1 MVHRETAAARAG
13 PEVKEE
19 GLEAQ
24 AAVPAVV
31 PVVAAVPEAVEGLA
45 AVPVEIDKASH
56 GLTRK

>member
-1 MVHRETAAARAG
+1 MG

-31 PVVAAVPEAVEGLA
+31 VPEEAVVPVVVAVPEAVEGQA
-45 AVPVEIDKASH
+45 AVLVEIDKASH